1 MSDTTRGLAPHAL
14 GYSTLLSVLLTSTSA
29 LAAELIPS
37 EREPSRDSTPILSV
51 EHREQHSQLSLA
63 EIESLPLFATEMAHP
78 EGLEGEFLGVL
89 LDDFLAAHGLDDSER
104 LRFIARDDY
113 SVFLSPAGREEKTY
127 LLVTRFN
134 GAPLSEHQNG
144 PLMLTVPADSEAVL
158 DGSEPMTR
166 WIWSITTLRA
176 R

>member
-1 MSDTTRGLAPHAL
+1 MTTTTRGLAPLAL
-14 GYSTLLSVLLTSTSA
+14 LLAALLASA
-29 LAAELIPS
+29 ALPAAELRPS
-37 EREPSRDSTPILSV
+37 DRAPSQNDTPVLTLEQGERSR
-51 EHREQHSQLSLA
+51 QLSLA
-63 EIESLPLFATEMAHP
+63 EIESLPLYAAEMAHP

-89 LDDFLAAHGLDDSER
+89 LNDFLAAHGLDDNER

-113 SVFLSPAGREEKTY
+113 TVFLSPAEREQKTY
-127 LLVTRFN
+127 LLVTRFD
-134 GAPLSEHQNG
+134 GAPLPDHHNG
-144 PLMLTVPADSEAVL
+144 PLMLTVPADIEAVL